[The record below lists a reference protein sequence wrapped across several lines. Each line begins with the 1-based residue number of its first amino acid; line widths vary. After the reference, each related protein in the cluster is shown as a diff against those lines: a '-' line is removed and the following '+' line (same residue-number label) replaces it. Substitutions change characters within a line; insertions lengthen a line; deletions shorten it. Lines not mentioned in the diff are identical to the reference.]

1 MNRIVAVPARSLASP
16 ALKAVLSVAACT
28 VLCAG
33 CATGTREAPMPYAG
47 TSLTPY
53 VSTAPAIVCRG
64 CEMR

>member
-1 MNRIVAVPARSLASP
+1 MKRIVVVRARNFASP
-16 ALKAVLSVAACT
+16 ALKAVLSVALCG